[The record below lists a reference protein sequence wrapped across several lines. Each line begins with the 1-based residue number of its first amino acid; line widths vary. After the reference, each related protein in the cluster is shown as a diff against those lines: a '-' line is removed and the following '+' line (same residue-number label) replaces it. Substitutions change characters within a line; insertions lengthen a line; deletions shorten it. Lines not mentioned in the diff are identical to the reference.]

1 MSVSYRLAT
10 PQDAPALETLLERYM
25 HETYASPWRGTRERL
40 ERDAFG
46 AHLNIVVAVSG
57 ERLVG
62 FAAWGPAYD
71 LHHCVRGVEI
81 VDMFVV
87 PSRRGWAVA
96 AGLLVTVAA
105 HGLRA
110 GAMFVTGGAVPTGTA
125 AKLYERGAIRHGDKF
140 FLSGRAFRAL
150 AQADPTSVRGLVRSI
165 PAREWN
171 FEG

>member
-1 MSVSYRLAT
+1 MPICYRLAT
-10 PQDAPALETLLERYM
+10 SQDAPALAELLQRYM
-25 HETYASPWRGTRERL
+25 HETYDGPWRGTPDRL

-62 FAAWGPAYD
+62 FAAWGPTYD

-87 PSRRGWAVA
+87 PSHRGWAVA
-96 AGLLVTVAA
+96 VGLLATVAA
-105 HGLRA
+105 HGLRG
-110 GAMFVTGGAVPTGTA
+110 GAMFVTGSGVPTGTG

-140 FLSGRAFRAL
+140 YLSGRAFRAL
-150 AQADPTSVRGLVRSI
+150 AQADPTSPRGLVRSV
-165 PAREWN
+165 PARDWN